1 MTARPSFPMVSRPS
15 NLPEPRLDAHERI
28 ATNGHC
34 SDCLFRDLGR
44 HIDQDLVRRAV
55 VGGIALDA
63 ACAFVREAKVAL
75 KT

>member
-1 MTARPSFPMVSRPS
+1 MVVSRPS
-15 NLPEPRLDAHERI
+15 SLPEQRGESSPKV

-55 VGGIALDA
+55 VGGMALDA

-75 KT
+75 AK